1 MLRNTLDLFAYSNI
15 KRTTIR
21 TFHFTDFYAKP
32 WDERSEFNM
41 PHLKVNVN
49 GKRYTISGL
58 TRGTCSKQIL
68 CALAK
73 VDAELQASEA
83 LKKKRNAKSD
93 SGDLYPSNEGP
104 SDRSCQVHDSRR
116 KSKREENKNLKN
128 CKEGERNAK
137 CGKKIAGQKSRST
150 KRITKLDSKG
160 IQTSNVM
167 LETLGIFDERQQD
180 CSPTQHE
187 EEELKVLENS
197 LHTVKDLKRKVTEGD
212 IVVSAKDDNKEINL
226 EHQARETD
234 HDTGISELHSDSS
247 FETNQ
252 VLHNSEKE
260 SVADGPVKKNQL
272 NQATPVEVKYAS
284 TNTDPMETTE
294 VSDTRMRE
302 NEEVSFSEDQY
313 IVAQLLGS
321 ETDVEND
328 DECTC
333 NCVYVDSDSDSE
345 ELQGEIKKVQGDLK
359 LTEAKLVE
367 QNKMIES
374 LNALIRTDQR
384 NVKADDVSDDVT
396 KRIDELKRSIKLSNQ
411 LYDYQKLETRA
422 NALEF
427 DRVESQ
433 IRRKRWHVE
442 SLLKEL
448 RSTRNNPPIGTG
460 QGRTTDCLREGT
472 LV

>member
-1 MLRNTLDLFAYSNI
+1 
-15 KRTTIR
+15 
-21 TFHFTDFYAKP
+21 
-32 WDERSEFNM
+32 M

-73 VDAELQASEA
+73 VDAELQAS
-83 LKKKRNAKSD
+83 KKFKEKRNAKSD
-93 SGDLYPSNEGP
+93 SDDLYSSNEGQ
-104 SDRSCQVHDSRR
+104 SDKSWHVRESRR
-116 KSKREENKNLKN
+116 KSKREETKT
-128 CKEGERNAK
+128 CKTCEEGEEKTKHGERE
-137 CGKKIAGQKSRST
+137 KKKARST
-150 KRITKLDSKG
+150 KKIMKMDSKG
-160 IQTSNVM
+160 IQTSNGM
-167 LETLGIFDERQQD
+167 LETLGNIDESQQN
-180 CSPTQHE
+180 CSSKGHE
-187 EEELKVLENS
+187 EDNLKDKLENS
-197 LHTVKDLKRKVTEGD
+197 LHSVKDLTRNVTEGD
-212 IVVSAKDDNKEINL
+212 TVVYGKVDSKETNV
-226 EHQARETD
+226 EDQARETD

-260 SVADGPVKKNQL
+260 NVTESPVKKNLSQVS
-272 NQATPVEVKYAS
+272 PVEVKCAS
-284 TNTDPMETTE
+284 TNTDPIETAD
-294 VSDTRMRE
+294 VSHMRMRE
-302 NEEVSFSEDQY
+302 NEEVDFSEDQF

-333 NCVYVDSDSDSE
+333 NCVYVDSDSE
-345 ELQGEIKKVQGDLK
+345 ELQAEIKKVQGDLK

-374 LNALIRTDQR
+374 LNALIHADQP
-384 NVKADDVSDDVT
+384 KAKNDDVSDDVSDNVT

-422 NALEF
+422 NALEL

-448 RSTRNNPPIGTG
+448 RSARNNPPIGSG
-460 QGRTTDCLREGT
+460 QRRTIDYLREGT